1 MTVSNLLAAG
11 IGILVTERKLLVC
24 ENSEGQLEL
33 PGNMVAKANKVKM
46 NLSKLL
52 TQWNLHE
59 HPQQTLYLTTVR
71 LDPEPKKS
79 VTGLVRILRF
89 LKAPDIEV
97 SNSRYEA
104 LEQLLEDERTQ
115 ALTMALA
122 RWLSQTI

>member
-1 MTVSNLLAAG
+1 MTLSNLLAAG
-11 IGILVTERKLLVC
+11 IGILVAEKKLLVC

-33 PGNMVAKANKVKM
+33 PGNMVAKANKVKT

-71 LDPEPKKS
+71 LGPEPKKS

-89 LKAPDIEV
+89 LKAPHIEA

-104 LEQLLEDERTQ
+104 LELLLENERTQ
-115 ALTMALA
+115 ALTTAVA
-122 RWLSQTI
+122 RWLTQTI